1 MAPNTHTQMHTISD
15 NDAEAV
21 LQSTLHG
28 TLQGTFH
35 TPVMPTPSMSMTSYV
50 HPGSSS
56 SSSSSSAAAH
66 QPLPNYAI
74 GAPVM
79 WVETGAPE
87 AANFPYMIT
96 HTGERYDI
104 AQYTDC
110 KADSGIDQINGV
122 VIVCDAGTTD
132 DDDIKSPRGKY
143 FYQGCKKLGSGAQV
157 NGLELVYHGGS
168 QKVPTLPGMPGRWDK
183 VDMLNA
189 EGKEI
194 KGVPKNQINGGRI
207 RLMKRSDMGSMSG

>member
-1 MAPNTHTQMHTISD
+1 MAPNPDTNMHTISE

-21 LQSTLHG
+21 LQSTLQG
-28 TLQGTFH
+28 ALQGTFH
-35 TPVMPTPSMSMTSYV
+35 TPMMPPSSMSMTSYV
-50 HPGSSS
+50 TPGST
-56 SSSSSSAAAH
+56 AA

-87 AANFPYMIT
+87 AVHFPYMIT
-96 HTGERYDI
+96 QTGERFDV

-110 KADSGIDQINGV
+110 KADSGIDQVNGV
-122 VIVCDAGTTD
+122 VIVCDAGAAD
-132 DDDIKSPRGKY
+132 EDDIKSPRGKY

-168 QKVPTLPGMPGRWDK
+168 HRVPTLPGMPGRWDK

-207 RLMKRSDMGSMSG
+207 RLMKRSDMGAMPSG